1 MKKADLDI
9 KLKEFDRNGKS
20 AEDLNAVRTLI
31 FNSLDQGDIRESTK
45 NSLLKDLYRSA
56 SIKGIFFVR
65 VIERKTQDLPKTPE
79 EEAELEEEEDESYE
93 ESYEESYWDDD
104 EEEEQQP

>member
-56 SIKGIFFVR
+56 SIKGIFL
-65 VIERKTQDLPKTPE
+65 RK
-79 EEAELEEEEDESYE
+79 SYGE
-93 ESYEESYWDDD
+93 KDPGFTKNSGRGSRA
-104 EEEEQQP
+104 